1 MKKRI
6 LFFTMIAAA
15 LTFSCQKAE
24 LEKNEV
30 ADKGNNEVVDFVPG
44 PGKIL
49 AVTPTGAETKV
60 AFGDAVDGK
69 YPVIWTNTD
78 VIKVYSENNAAGVAY
93 TYTGEAA
100 EGTSSAVFT
109 GEPVEGETRYAVFP
123 ETRAYGFED
132 GKLKISFDALKK
144 QEFHS
149 SVQANG
155 SNLKYMPMWAK
166 EGKGDDTGKFVFD
179 NLCGVVSFRFN
190 DYQELRGMK
199 ITSVKITSASKYI
212 SGVATLDPADG
223 SFTLAPENEDTPDAD
238 KEIVQEEISQLKEEL
253 QRLSDTTDFNG
264 QKLLDG
270 TFDLK
275 GYSDQ
280 KAIRVS
286 TFSEEVNPGNYTV
299 SITKTGDT
307 ITGTLLSSDA
317 PLGDSFVAGAEV
329 IVLDNKITFKDKTG
343 KELTL
348 DVDMDKLAGGTTNA
362 SLEITD
368 IGSMRFQVGANEG
381 QVIAV
386 KIPAVN
392 LKNLGLYDVD
402 VTKEN
407 GGEEGIMATE
417 YADAFISSVRSALG
431 AYQNRFEHVGTNL
444 DTTDENLTTAYSRI
458 MDVDMASEMTEYTT
472 VQVLT
477 QAGTSML
484 AQANERPQQILQLL
498 Q

>member
-1 MKKRI
+1 MRVNYNIQAI
-6 LFFTMIAAA
+6 LTNSM
-15 LTFSCQKAE
+15 LT
-24 LEKNEV
+24 KNEGRLT
-30 ADKGNNEVVDFVPG
+30 ASSQRLSSGY
-44 PGKIL
+44 KI
-49 AVTPTGAETKV
+49 
-60 AFGDAVDGK
+60 
-69 YPVIWTNTD
+69 
-78 VIKVYSENNAAGVAY
+78 NAAKDNPSGLAIAKRMNLQLRGISKASQNV
-93 TYTGEAA
+93 TDGISVIQTA
-100 EGTSSAVFT
+100 EGTLAEMQDMVK
-109 GEPVEGETRYAVFP
+109 R
-123 ETRAYGFED
+123 
-132 GKLKISFDALKK
+132 ISEL
-144 QEFHS
+144 
-149 SVQANG
+149 SVKAANG
-155 SNLKYMPMWAK
+155 
-166 EGKGDDTGKFVFD
+166 
-179 NLCGVVSFRFN
+179 
-190 DYQELRGMK
+190 
-199 ITSVKITSASKYI
+199 
-212 SGVATLDPADG
+212 TL
-223 SFTLAPENEDTPDAD
+223 SEAD
-238 KEIVQEEISQLKEEL
+238 KEIVQEEIGQLKDEL

-280 KAIRVS
+280 KAIRVG
-286 TFSEEVNPGNYTV
+286 TFSEALNPGNYEV

-317 PLGDSFVAGAEV
+317 PGGDSFVTGAEV
-329 IVLDNKITFKDKTG
+329 TVIDDKITFKDQTG
-343 KELTL
+343 KELVLDINMDTL
-348 DVDMDKLAGGTTNA
+348 ADGTTTA
-362 SLEITD
+362 QLEITD

-381 QVIAV
+381 QIIAV

-392 LKNLGLYDVD
+392 LKNLGLADVD
-402 VTKEN
+402 MTKE
-407 GGEEGIMATE
+407 GGPEAGIEAAG